1 MFILFHSNYSI
12 IYEDIDDCLSSP
24 CDHGTCSDAFND
36 YICTCDPGWD
46 GKECR
51 HSKAFIMFLVA
62 LIHIFVITIR
72 QYQIKGPN

>member
-51 HSKAFIMFLVA
+51 HSKTLLCF
-62 LIHIFVITIR
+62 
-72 QYQIKGPN
+72 